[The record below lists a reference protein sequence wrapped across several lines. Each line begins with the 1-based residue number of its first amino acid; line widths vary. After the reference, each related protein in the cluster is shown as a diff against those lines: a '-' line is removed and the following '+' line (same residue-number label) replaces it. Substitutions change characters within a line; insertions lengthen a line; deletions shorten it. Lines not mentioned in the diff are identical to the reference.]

1 MHIYIYIYIRMQNA
15 HQYVSKQC
23 LASQVLLIC
32 RGSFITRIS
41 LSISF
46 YDYQSS
52 NRGEKKDLQQC
63 NR

>member
-1 MHIYIYIYIRMQNA
+1 MQNA